1 MKYKITNIKWDT
13 DEDELIFESLPQKVE
28 ITVTDEDDIADALS
42 DEYGFCVFGFDY
54 VEIA

>member
-13 DEDELIFESLPQKVE
+13 DEDELIFASLPQNLE
-28 ITVTDEDDIADALS
+28 ITVADEDDIADALS
-42 DEYGFCVFGFDY
+42 DAYGFCVFGFDC

>member
-28 ITVTDEDDIADALS
+28 IVVDDEDDIADALS
-42 DEYGFCVFGFDY
+42 DEYGFCVFGFDC